1 MSVRRPTRRDEAYH
15 SVGSIEIEHPSPH
28 RPERLRR
35 CTGCRSGVAAV
46 YQFIT
51 KLDEHYRGHQWLVNA
66 DHGSGIVTVK
76 LLYLDKL
83 GHNGK

>member
-1 MSVRRPTRRDEAYH
+1 
-15 SVGSIEIEHPSPH
+15 
-28 RPERLRR
+28 
-35 CTGCRSGVAAV
+35 
-46 YQFIT
+46 
-51 KLDEHYRGHQWLVNA
+51 VNA

>member
-1 MSVRRPTRRDEAYH
+1 MSTLLLTD
-15 SVGSIEIEHPSPH
+15 
-28 RPERLRR
+28 L
-35 CTGCRSGVAAV
+35 SGFDGAPAADLALAAAV

-51 KLDEHYRGHQWLVNA
+51 KFDEHYRGHQWLVNA

-83 GHNGK
+83 GRNGK